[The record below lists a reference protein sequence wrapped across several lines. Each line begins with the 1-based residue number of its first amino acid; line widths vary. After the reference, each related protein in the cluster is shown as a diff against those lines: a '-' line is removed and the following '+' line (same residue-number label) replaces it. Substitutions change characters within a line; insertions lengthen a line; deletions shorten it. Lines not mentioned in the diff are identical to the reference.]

1 MNKKFFY
8 IFLTVVILGNKNW
21 SYFPDGMYFFDF
33 IPDTIEYFVSESG
46 DKIRFRRILD
56 MTENNFYFNSMLQI
70 FSRNEEFN
78 YHLKFSVS
86 DEGDIFLMRI
96 DDGFFSA
103 DFSKP
108 LFILPRA
115 SAVEKPFDQKIGNN
129 ISLSKIKAVQPK
141 GVSFRLLLGA
151 REYILHFEYLK
162 GLQMIKTPDD
172 VFKRTT
178 LRVFNLTKYKE

>member
-8 IFLTVVILGNKNW
+8 IFLTVVISGNKNW
-21 SYFPDGMYFFDF
+21 SYFPDDMYFFDF
-33 IPDTIEYFVSESG
+33 IPDTIEYFVADSG

-56 MTENNFYFNSMLQI
+56 MTDNHFYFNSILQI
-70 FSRNEEFN
+70 FSRNEEFHYN
-78 YHLKFSVS
+78 LKFSVS
-86 DEGDIFLMRI
+86 DKGDIFLMRM

-103 DFSKP
+103 DFPKP
-108 LFILPRA
+108 LLILPRA
-115 SAVEKPFDQKIGNN
+115 SAVEESFDQKIGNN
-129 ISLSKIKAVQPK
+129 ISLSKIKAIQPK
-141 GVSFRLLLGA
+141 GVSFRLLLGS

-178 LRVFNLTKYKE
+178 LRIFNLTKYKE